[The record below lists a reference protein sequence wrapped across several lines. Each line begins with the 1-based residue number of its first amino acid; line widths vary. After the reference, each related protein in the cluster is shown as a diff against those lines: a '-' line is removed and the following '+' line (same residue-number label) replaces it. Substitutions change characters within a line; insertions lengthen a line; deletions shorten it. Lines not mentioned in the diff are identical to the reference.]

1 MCNVTSGEYGMLIEL
16 LDLILGIAF
25 GFFHHGKEDYTG
37 IIKNG
42 AIAGIVMGIIL
53 ALISMYLPGGASINV
68 GFPGVLGIVLE
79 IIIFV
84 IIFILGAFIGDQVEK
99 LRNR

>member
-1 MCNVTSGEYGMLIEL
+1 MLIEL

-53 ALISMYLPGGASINV
+53 ALISMYLPGTVSINV
-68 GFPGVLGIVLE
+68 GFLGVLGIILE

-84 IIFILGAFIGDQVEK
+84 VIFILGAFIGDQVEK
-99 LRNR
+99 IRNR